1 MAVVL
6 MTEMAE
12 FVEQDIVLEDMG
24 KADDIQVQIDVTF
37 GGAAS
42 PVRCIVL
49 YGNAVVCESIT
60 DGQSG
65 KSRREFGL
73 RLPAKS
79 LNLCFG
85 RDMDILEAFLLS
97 CHRRDDPVAS
107 GLEKEHACG
116 IWHDIRHRD
125 ADSLDRMYL
134 YAHAA
139 ASGAL
144 PERHLPDFGVN
155 ECLFCFLRH
164 GLWNDTQR

>member
-6 MTEMAE
+6 MTKMAE

-24 KADDIQVQIDVTF
+24 KADDIQVQIDVAF

-85 RDMDILEAFLLS
+85 RNMDILEAFLLS

-116 IWHDIRHRD
+116 IWDNVRHCHCD
-125 ADSLDRMYL
+125 TFDRMYPD
-134 YAHAA
+134 AHTAA
-139 ASGAL
+139 CGAFA
-144 PERHLPDFGVN
+144 ERHLPDLRVN
-155 ECLFCFLRH
+155 EFL
-164 GLWNDTQR
+164 